1 MLKNLLFSEI
11 NFCTR
16 EEDRI
21 TTNMEVTVPPVFGLI
36 ATLMQLLT
44 RSAQA
49 SGEPRRPPALD
60 VPAVFPATILYS
72 DSVSSQGQCEDI
84 RRSPVG
90 RHALNDINSDV
101 HDQLVNKIAPAI
113 ARSRFPYGKC
123 AFGHCEENPV
133 FSCDELKEIDEE
145 SQSGL
150 YWVRLSNGFTVKV
163 YCDFDQRCDCSQAAA
178 NSSAWMRVAF
188 FNMSH
193 PNQQCP
199 FNFLL
204 NEIQGRRLCH
214 TKHKGCTSI
223 FFNTFG
229 FQFSKVCGRVNGIQ
243 FGEPNAF
250 RPYFKDK
257 NRSLE
262 DQYVDGISLTHGRAP
277 RTHVWTF
284 VMVEDETQSD
294 DEGCPCTVSDAPY
307 TGVVPP
313 FIGNDYFCDTGSHDQ
328 SRDTY
333 YLDNPLWDGRGCG
346 AGSTCCQWQSP
357 PWFCKTLPEP
367 TRNDLEFRVCADSS
381 SDDELLLLELIE
393 IYIQ

>member
-1 MLKNLLFSEI
+1 MV
-11 NFCTR
+11 
-16 EEDRI
+16 
-21 TTNMEVTVPPVFGLI
+21 VTVLPVIGLI

-49 SGEPRRPPALD
+49 SGEPRRAPALD

-84 RRSPVG
+84 RGSPVG
-90 RHALNDINSDV
+90 RHALNDINGDIRS
-101 HDQLVNKIAPAI
+101 HLVNEIAPAI
-113 ARSRFPYGKC
+113 SRSRFRYGKC
-123 AFGHCEENPV
+123 AFGRCEENPV
-133 FSCDELKEIDEE
+133 FSCAELKEIDEE

-150 YWVRLSNGFTVKV
+150 YWVRLSNGSTVKV
-163 YCDFDQRCDCSQAAA
+163 YCNFDQRCDCSQTA
-178 NSSAWMRVAF
+178 NSSAGWMRVAF
-188 FNMSH
+188 FNMSD
-193 PNQQCP
+193 PNQDCP

-214 TKHKGCTSI
+214 TKHKGCFSI
-223 FFNTFG
+223 FFDTFG
-229 FQFSKVCGRVNGIQ
+229 FSFSKVCGRVIGIQ

-250 RPYFKDK
+250 RPYYKDR

-262 DQYVDGISLTHGRAP
+262 DQYVDGVSLTHGQAP

-294 DEGCPCTVSDAPY
+294 DEGCPCTVSDSPY

-313 FIGNDYFCDTGSHDQ
+313 FIGDDYFCDTGSLDR
-328 SRDTY
+328 SKYIY

-346 AGSTCCQWQSP
+346 TGSTCCEWQGP